1 MNALDLAVIHDAKNT
16 LSGLLLRLE
25 EQGHFEKEIA
35 LLLRTSS
42 RLSNLLLWHKK
53 QDGEMRM
60 NIDAESP
67 TDLVSEIQSEF
78 SHTFP
83 NISIGVDAE
92 TAPAFWFY
100 DDNYIRLALSNAV
113 HNACCFAKNE
123 VKIGVLV
130 IENMLLFRV
139 QDDGEGFSQ
148 QLLEA
153 FERQDAI
160 ETTHRG
166 TGLGLLLANT
176 IAQMHQSK
184 GRHGS
189 VVLRNKNGAVFEM
202 RLP

>member
-25 EQGHFEKEIA
+25 ELGHFEKEIA

-60 NIDAESP
+60 NIDAASP
-67 TDLVSEIQSEF
+67 SDLVREIQSEF

-113 HNACCFAKNE
+113 HNACSFAKNE

-160 ETTHRG
+160 ETSHRG

-184 GRHGS
+184 DRQGS
-189 VVLRNKNGAVFEM
+189 VVLRNQNGAVFEM

>member
-60 NIDAESP
+60 NIDAVSP
-67 TDLVSEIQSEF
+67 TDLISEIQSEF

-83 NISIGVDAE
+83 NISINVDAQ

-113 HNACCFAKNE
+113 HNACSFAKSE
-123 VKIGVLV
+123 VSIAVV
-130 IENMLLFRV
+130 AVENMLLFRV
-139 QDDGEGFSQ
+139 EDDGEGYSES
-148 QLLEA
+148 LLNA
-153 FERQDAI
+153 FEKHHAI
-160 ETTHRG
+160 ETSHRG

-184 GRHGS
+184 GRHGG
-189 VVLRNKNGAVFEM
+189 VILRNQNGAVFEM
-202 RLP
+202 LLP